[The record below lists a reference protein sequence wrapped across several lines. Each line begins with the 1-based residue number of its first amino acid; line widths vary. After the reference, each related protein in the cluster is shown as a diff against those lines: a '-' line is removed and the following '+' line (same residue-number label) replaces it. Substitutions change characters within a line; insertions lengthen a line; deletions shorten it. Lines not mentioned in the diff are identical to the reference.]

1 MRIAWGC
8 LLIRRTQYELRNI
21 ASPPPSCNHTAAQ
34 ALLFYV
40 LLSILVK
47 HHPISP
53 MRFFSTLVA
62 SVLGSLIAL
71 GFVIFL
77 GFLFLAALVAS
88 SDTAPVVRSGSVLV
102 VKLSGAI
109 PEQVS
114 HDSFNQAFG
123 GEAAFD
129 LYDVKRALQKAA
141 VDDRIDGVW
150 LQLHGVL
157 AHWGTLQEIRSAL
170 SAFKESGKPLIASS
184 GEYMMAEDEYFLA
197 SVADSVFASPE
208 AFFEFNGLYLEVMY
222 YKGLLEKLDIEPQI
236 VRAGKFKAAVEPL
249 LRDDLS
255 EENEEQLA
263 ALLASHNSIFL
274 EAIAESRG
282 RLATDMQ
289 RLTEDPAFITATEAY
304 KAGLLDGL
312 LYEDEVVDLFKKRLG
327 HEPDDKLRQISIK
340 SYVKVPASQAGI
352 KTGKEGDIA
361 VVYAVGT
368 IMSGSSG
375 GGVVGSA
382 TFNKAMRQA
391 RENDRVKAVVLR
403 INSPGGS
410 ASASDAMWREIALTA
425 KEKPVIASMGDLA
438 ASGGYWIATA
448 ADTIV
453 ADPQTLTGSIGVF
466 GVMFNLGPMLDNKLG
481 ITTDN
486 VRTSAYADM
495 FSGMRALSEP
505 ERALLQHAIQTTYQR
520 FLKKVADSR
529 GLDLEAVDEIGQGR
543 IWTGQQALDLGL
555 VDLLGDLDTAIEIAA
570 EKAGLEQGTY
580 RTRRLPRPKT
590 FMEQLNEV
598 LSARVS
604 QTWLHLR
611 ASPAERALMRQARL
625 LEELIEMQGTVQA
638 RMPMD
643 ISIR

>member
-1 MRIAWGC
+1 
-8 LLIRRTQYELRNI
+8 
-21 ASPPPSCNHTAAQ
+21 
-34 ALLFYV
+34 
-40 LLSILVK
+40 
-47 HHPISP
+47 

-77 GFLFLAALVAS
+77 GFLFLAALAAS
-88 SDTAPVVRSGSVLV
+88 SDTQPVVRSGSVLV
-102 VKLSGAI
+102 MKLSGAI

-129 LYDVKRALQKAA
+129 LYDVTRALQKAA

-150 LQLHGVL
+150 LQLHGVQTN
-157 AHWGTLQEIRSAL
+157 WGTLQEVRAAL
-170 SAFKESGKPLIASS
+170 IAFKESGKPLIASS

-222 YKGLLEKLDIEPQI
+222 YKGLLDKLDVEPQI
-236 VRAGKFKAAVEPL
+236 IRAGKFKAAVEPF

-263 ALLASHNSIFL
+263 ALLESQNKVFL
-274 EAIAESRG
+274 DAVAESRG
-282 RLATDMQ
+282 RPATDVQ
-289 RLTEDPAFITATEAY
+289 HLTEDPAFITATEAY
-304 KAGLLDGL
+304 EAGLLDGL
-312 LYEDEVVDLFKKRLG
+312 LFEDEVVDLFKKRLG
-327 HEPDDKLRQISIK
+327 KDEGAKLRQVSIDA
-340 SYVKVPASQAGI
+340 YVNVPASDAGI
-352 KTGKEGDIA
+352 QTGNEGDIA

-368 IMSGSSG
+368 IMSGTSG
-375 GGVVGSA
+375 NGVVGSA

-403 INSPGGS
+403 VNSPGGS
-410 ASASDAMWREIALTA
+410 ASASDAMWREIDLTA
-425 KEKPVIASMGDLA
+425 KEKPVIVSMGDLA

-466 GVMFNLGPMLDNKLG
+466 GVLFNLGPMFDNKLG

-495 FSGMRALSEP
+495 FSGMRPLSES
-505 ERALLQHAIQTTYQR
+505 ERALLQHAIQTTYNQ
-520 FLKKVADSR
+520 FLKKVADNR
-529 GLDLEAVDEIGQGR
+529 GLDVETVDAISQGR
-543 IWTGQQALDLGL
+543 VWTGQQALDLGL
-555 VDLLGDLDTAIEIAA
+555 VDVLGDLDTAIAIAA
-570 EKAGLEQGTY
+570 EKAGLDEGTY
-580 RTRRLPRPKT
+580 RTRLLPRPKT
-590 FMEQLNEV
+590 FMEELNDV

-604 QTWLHLR
+604 QTWLTLR
-611 ASPAERALMRQARL
+611 ASPAERTLAKQVRL
-625 LEELIEMQGTVQA
+625 LEDLIEMHGTVQA
-638 RMPMD
+638 RMPME
-643 ISIR
+643 ITIR

>member
-1 MRIAWGC
+1 
-8 LLIRRTQYELRNI
+8 
-21 ASPPPSCNHTAAQ
+21 
-34 ALLFYV
+34 
-40 LLSILVK
+40 
-47 HHPISP
+47 

-77 GFLFLAALVAS
+77 GFLFLAALAAS
-88 SDTAPVVRSGSVLV
+88 SDTQPVVRSGSVLV
-102 VKLSGAI
+102 MKLSGAI

-129 LYDVKRALQKAA
+129 LYDVTRALQKAA

-150 LQLHGVL
+150 LQLHGVQTN
-157 AHWGTLQEIRSAL
+157 WGTLQEVRAAL
-170 SAFKESGKPLIASS
+170 IAFKESGKPLIASS

-222 YKGLLEKLDIEPQI
+222 YKGLLDKLDVEPQI
-236 VRAGKFKAAVEPL
+236 IRAGKFKAAVEPF

-263 ALLASHNSIFL
+263 ALLESQNKVFL
-274 EAIAESRG
+274 DAVAESRG
-282 RLATDMQ
+282 RPATDVQ
-289 RLTEDPAFITATEAY
+289 HLTEDPAFITATEAY
-304 KAGLLDGL
+304 EAGLLDGL
-312 LYEDEVVDLFKKRLG
+312 LFEDEVVDLFKKRLG
-327 HEPDDKLRQISIK
+327 KDEGAKLRQVSIDA
-340 SYVKVPASQAGI
+340 YVNVPASDAGI
-352 KTGKEGDIA
+352 QTGNEGDIA

-368 IMSGSSG
+368 IMSGTSG
-375 GGVVGSA
+375 NGVVGSA

-403 INSPGGS
+403 VNSPGGS
-410 ASASDAMWREIALTA
+410 ASASDAMWREIDLTA
-425 KEKPVIASMGDLA
+425 KEKPVIVSMGDLA

-466 GVMFNLGPMLDNKLG
+466 GVLFNLGPMLDNKLG

-486 VRTSAYADM
+486 VRTSTYADM
-495 FSGMRALSEP
+495 FSGMRALSES
-505 ERALLQHAIQTTYQR
+505 ERALLEHAIQTTYNQ
-520 FLKKVADSR
+520 FLQKVAASR
-529 GLDLEAVDEIGQGR
+529 GLDVEAVDEIGQGR
-543 IWTGQQALDLGL
+543 VWTGQQALDLGL
-555 VDLLGDLDTAIEIAA
+555 VDLLGDLDTAIAIAA
-570 EKAGLEQGTY
+570 EKVGLDEGTY
-580 RTRRLPRPKT
+580 RTRLLPRPKT
-590 FMEQLNEV
+590 FMEELNDI

-604 QTWLHLR
+604 QTWLTLR
-611 ASPAERALMRQARL
+611 TSPAERALLQQARL
-625 LEELIEMQGTVQA
+625 LEDLINMHGTVQA

-643 ISIR
+643 ITIR

>member
-1 MRIAWGC
+1 
-8 LLIRRTQYELRNI
+8 
-21 ASPPPSCNHTAAQ
+21 
-34 ALLFYV
+34 
-40 LLSILVK
+40 
-47 HHPISP
+47 

-77 GFLFLAALVAS
+77 GFLFLAALAAS
-88 SDTAPVVRSGSVLV
+88 SDTAPTVRSGSVLV

-123 GEAAFD
+123 GEPAFD

-157 AHWGTLQEIRSAL
+157 ANWGTLQEIRSAL
-170 SAFKESGKPLIASS
+170 IAFKESGKPLIASS

-222 YKGLLEKLDIEPQI
+222 YKGLLEKLDVEPQI
-236 VRAGKFKAAVEPL
+236 IRAGKFKAAVEPL

-263 ALLASHNSIFL
+263 ALLASQNSVFL

-304 KAGLLDGL
+304 EAGLLDGL
-312 LYEDEVVDLFKKRLG
+312 RYEDEVVDLFKKRLG
-327 HEPDDKLRQISIK
+327 HEPDDKLRQVSIK
-340 SYVKVPASQAGI
+340 SYVKVSASEAGI
-352 KTGKEGDIA
+352 KTGNEGDIA

-368 IMSGSSG
+368 IMSGSSSSS

-425 KEKPVIASMGDLA
+425 DEKPVIASMGDLA

-505 ERALLQHAIQTTYQR
+505 ERALLQHAIETTYQR
-520 FLKKVADSR
+520 FLQKVADSR
-529 GLDLEAVDEIGQGR
+529 GLDVAEVDAIAQGR
-543 IWTGQQALDLGL
+543 IWTGKQALDLGL
-555 VDLLGDLDTAIEIAA
+555 VDVLGDLDTAIEIAA
-570 EKAGLEQGTY
+570 EKAGLEEGTY
-580 RTRRLPRPKT
+580 RTRLLPRPKT
-590 FMEQLNEV
+590 FMEQLNEA

-611 ASPAERALMRQARL
+611 ASPAERALVRQARL

-638 RMPMD
+638 RMPME
-643 ISIR
+643 ITFR